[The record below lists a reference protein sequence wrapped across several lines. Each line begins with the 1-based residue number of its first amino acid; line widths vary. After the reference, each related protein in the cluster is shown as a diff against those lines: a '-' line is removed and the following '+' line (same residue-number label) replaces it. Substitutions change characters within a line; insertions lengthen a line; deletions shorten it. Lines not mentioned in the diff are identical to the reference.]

1 MFSVDQFVAACVEAA
16 TEAEPRLAVR
26 EVMRRAFERPEQ
38 LRDALPAT
46 RAELVPLHRS
56 PNLTIVRAVWAP
68 GMRIPPH
75 NHLMWAAIG
84 LYAGQEDNLF
94 FRRTE
99 RSLTTSGCRQLREGD
114 VALLGDDT
122 IHSVHN
128 PRSRFTGAIHVYG
141 GDLVGRPDRSE
152 WDGDDERPFD
162 FEAAK
167 QRFEEANLTAVAT
180 ATQET

>member
-1 MFSVDQFVAACVEAA
+1 MFTVDQFVADCVEAS
-16 TEAEPRLAVR
+16 TETEPRLAVR
-26 EVMRRAFERPEQ
+26 EVLRRALDQPGQ
-38 LRDALPAT
+38 VRDALASS
-46 RAELVPLHRS
+46 RAELVTLYRS
-56 PNLTIVRAVWAP
+56 QDLTILKAVWAP
-68 GMRIPPH
+68 AMRIPPH

-128 PRSRFTGAIHVYG
+128 PRSRLTGAIHVYG
-141 GDLVGRPDRSE
+141 GDLVGRQDRTE
-152 WDGDDERPFD
+152 WDGDREMPVD
-162 FEAAK
+162 FETARRRFDDANAAMAAA
-167 QRFEEANLTAVAT
+167 RM
-180 ATQET
+180 